1 MKKNIVLKLLYTLR
15 ALEHEVIVVEGQ
27 HDKSSLLKLG
37 LKNIFV
43 LNKPG
48 ASFYSRIEALEKLAR
63 KKKCAILTDLDKKG
77 SFLYSAIKRNLVR
90 EGVKIDDNLRGL
102 LRKAKISHIEGLAS
116 YLLKS

>member
-1 MKKNIVLKLLYTLR
+1 MKKNIIPKLLYALR

-48 ASFYSRIEALEKLAR
+48 ASFYSRIEALEKLAK
-63 KKKCAILTDLDKKG
+63 KKKCAILTDLDRKG
-77 SFLYSAIKRNLVR
+77 SFLYSTIKRNLVR
-90 EGVKIDDNLRGL
+90 EGVKVDDTLRRL
-102 LRKAKISHIEGLAS
+102 LHKAKISHIEGLAS